1 MLKRDITYEDFNGNT
16 VTEAFYFNLSK
27 SEIIELEASY
37 KEGLQET
44 INKIIQAQDNKSL
57 IREFKKI
64 VLMSY
69 GVKSDDGK
77 RFIKSPQRREEF
89 SQTAAYDALFMDL
102 ATSDDAAA
110 KFIQGVIPADL
121 AREVDKPAVTGVFQ
135 NVELPPE
142 VT

>member
-77 RFIKSPQRREEF
+77 RFIKSPQLREEF